1 MCILFL
7 RQGEI
12 GWDDMPCS
20 SLRMG
25 CVEGGDVV
33 GATGFFLLLNMSLL
47 LNTSG
52 LITFVAY

>member
-1 MCILFL
+1 ML